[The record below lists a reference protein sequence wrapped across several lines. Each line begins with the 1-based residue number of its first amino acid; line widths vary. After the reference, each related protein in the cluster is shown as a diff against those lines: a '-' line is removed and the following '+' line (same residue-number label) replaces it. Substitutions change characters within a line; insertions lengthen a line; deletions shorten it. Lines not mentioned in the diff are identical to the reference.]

1 MPHVTQMS
9 HISFGLGAAPF
20 AQLELTLHGGGAHSS
35 LLDSKAF
42 GVLGSGI
49 GPVLVCQ

>member
-9 HISFGLGAAPF
+9 HISFGLCAAPS
-20 AQLELTLHGGGAHSS
+20 AQLELSQRGGGVLSS
-35 LLDSKAF
+35 SFDSEAY
-42 GVLGSGI
+42 GGLVSVV